1 MKYKVIKDCGNNIAI
16 VANADNMVNVWW
28 KDSNKLLSPTL
39 WFDKITYCDTT
50 PHFCVLRDCK
60 YNFID
65 FDGNLLFPWFD
76 NVRRENANVY
86 KVAYHNT
93 EDYDR
98 FDFVFLHNDYVSL
111 LSDNAWFNKS
121 LVADLIHEQVHI
133 WKTNIKY
140 PQFNELSINE
150 LERLLPKSLSVKVEY
165 EYLYFDLFNVHIG
178 DINGN
183 FHIVANTKTM
193 EFSIQQFSPI
203 GGDIMTSDNLSNEL
217 LIYFRASISNI
228 IRDTFF
234 PNDFWAIT
242 SMVK

>member
-1 MKYKVIKDCGNNIAI
+1 MNYKVIKDYDDNIAI
-16 VANADNMVNVWW
+16 VANTDNLVNVWL
-28 KDSNKLLSPTL
+28 KDSNKLVSPTI
-39 WFDKITYCDTT
+39 WFDKIEYCGTT
-50 PHFCVLRDCK
+50 PHFCVLKDFK

-65 FDGNLLFPWFD
+65 LEGNLLFPWLD
-76 NVRRENANVY
+76 NVHRENANVY

-93 EDYDR
+93 EDYDH
-98 FDFVFLHNDYVSL
+98 FDFVFLHNDEVSL
-111 LSDNAWFNKS
+111 LSNNAWFS
-121 LVADLIHEQVHI
+121 LVEDLIHEQVHI

-140 PQFNELSINE
+140 PQVNELSINE
-150 LERLLPKSLSVKVEY
+150 LERLLPKALSVNVEC

-203 GGDIMTSDNLSNEL
+203 GGNIMTSDNLSNEL

-242 SMVK
+242 SMAKC

>member
-1 MKYKVIKDCGNNIAI
+1 MEYEIIKDYGNNIVI
-16 VANADNMVNVWW
+16 VANADNMVNVWL
-28 KDSNKLLSPTL
+28 KDSNKLVSPTI
-39 WFDKITYCDTT
+39 WFDKIEYCGNT
-50 PHFCVLRDCK
+50 PHFCVLKDFK

-65 FDGNLLFPWFD
+65 LEGNLLFPWLD

-86 KVAYHNT
+86 KIAYHNANN
-93 EDYDR
+93 YDR
-98 FDFVFLHNDYVSL
+98 FDFVFLHNDEVSL
-111 LSDNAWFNKS
+111 LSYNTWFS
-121 LVADLIHEQVHI
+121 LVEDLIHEQVHI

-140 PQFNELSINE
+140 PQFNELNINE

-203 GGDIMTSDNLSNEL
+203 GGNIMTSDNLSNEL